1 MPALIAFGDAPFGGI
16 ESPPSPP
23 EPPPPTTISTSNGTL
38 FVDAPTVTV
47 ATCAIID
54 GDYAV
59 IDHLYCD
66 RIRISVAPAIGQAI
80 LTWNYGKFMAPG
92 TTQFADVAPLS
103 INGLFVRI
111 EVQNNWA
118 TVGYT
123 NLGEWDADEND
134 PELESGIGETRTF
147 YKVSVSGTTEIDGIN
162 NWKLGDF
169 IYFDGTTWQRA
180 AVIRWYGIAE
190 VDTLT
195 PNGNS
200 SGISSGRQTIT
211 CYDLKRLLE
220 KEIVAT
226 AVIETAELAGSAIPD
241 EFITINRGLTFNM
254 DERGN
259 YKEHGNRSHERLQE
273 SGDDGTHVFSYE
285 ERGADEWSAQ
295 DAVEY
300 LLHHHNPFTV
310 EPTLVVDSG
319 DLSWNPKGGVKTDRR
334 SVKAILDEMIA
345 RHRGVSYYIDFDGE
359 QLSLVVFSFSDVDI
373 EMPNG
378 TTFTANPDQYSLD
391 FEAAFDITSCSVSN
405 LKTSQFHKI
414 IVEGDWRTTTC
425 TLSLHPPYKQLIGD
439 WTEQEE
445 DNYWVAASN
454 NANYQ
459 TLNDKQKREANR
471 EARRQEKF
479 KHIFSRFVLSSDWDL
494 TTQLFNASVMPQLDL
509 HNGNGAFLTDAET
522 GEVIDCETWI
532 AGLTLLDH
540 LPLRE
545 RYDYSGD
552 KIESREW
559 QNTVEDLTTLPP
571 FLEPFGFILTSASR
585 YELLDKLDSNSEEHG
600 PKKRKWA
607 VNTKVHH
614 DRPAVTLDV
623 IKGKQQFFAT
633 RLWRDQYDLNRI
645 RIVPFDVE
653 DDPSKNDGLT
663 FTDVYMTLTIEM
675 TERARIERIISMPVT
690 GEQERVLRIHV
701 EDCRLDYVVP
711 DTTVAIIKGKTVR
724 SEGGFV
730 RDDRQRLDTF
740 AKAAEAWYGT
750 ERQTLDLTFR
760 QIREIV
766 SLGYLITD
774 VGSTY
779 QKTDINSVVT
789 AITYDFLQQTTQFET
804 SFIELDLLN

>member
-1 MPALIAFGDAPFGGI
+1 MSALIAFGNAPFGGI
-16 ESPPSPP
+16 DSPPSPP
-23 EPPPPTTISTSNGTL
+23 EPPTPTTISTSNGTL

-47 ATCAIID
+47 AISYTID

-59 IDHLYCD
+59 IDNLYCD

-134 PELESGIGETRTF
+134 PELESGIGGTKTF
-147 YKVSVSGTTEIDGIN
+147 YTVSVSGTTEIDGIN
-162 NWKLGDF
+162 NWKLGDY

-273 SGDDGTHVFSYE
+273 SGDDDTYVFSYE

-378 TTFTANPDQYSLD
+378 TTFNANPDQYSLD

-425 TLSLHPPYKQLIGD
+425 TLSLDPDFEQLIGD
-439 WTEQEE
+439 WTDDEE
-445 DNYWVAASN
+445 DDYWVAASN
-454 NANYQ
+454 DANYEK
-459 TLNDKQKREANR
+459 LNEKQKREANR
-471 EARRQEKF
+471 EARHQEKF
-479 KHIFSRFVLSSDWDL
+479 KHIFSRFVLSSNWDL
-494 TTQLFNASVMPQLDL
+494 NAIGSDRVMAQLDL

-552 KIESREW
+552 KIRNGTWKAS
-559 QNTVEDLTTLPP
+559 VSVLTMLPP
-571 FLEPFGFILTSASR
+571 FLEPFGFILTAADKWES
-585 YELLDKLDSNSEEHG
+585 LDKLDSHSEEHG

-607 VNTKVHH
+607 ANTKVHH

-623 IKGKQQFFAT
+623 IKGKQQFLAAVDWKS
-633 RLWRDQYDLNRI
+633 LKNNL
-645 RIVPFDVE
+645 PFDAE
-653 DDPSKNDGLT
+653 DDPAKNNGLNYS
-663 FTDVYMTLTIEM
+663 DAWVTLTIEM
-675 TERARIERIISMPVT
+675 TERARIERIISIPST

-701 EDCRLDYVVP
+701 EDCRLDYVSP
-711 DTTVAIIKGKTVR
+711 LTTVAIIKGQEVQ
-724 SEGGFV
+724 SDGGFV